1 MLFQPITLKMTRPL
15 EIVLF
20 GCVQCEECAELILH
34 RKHEKNASTFLRYK
48 PHIHPHLWWVS
59 AND

>member
-1 MLFQPITLKMTRPL
+1 MTRLL
-15 EIVLF
+15 EIVLL
-20 GCVQCEECAELILH
+20 GCVQCEECAELILY
-34 RKHEKNASTFLRYK
+34 REHEKNVSTFLRYK